1 MSNTQFNAS
10 IVVPPTFTVRP
21 GAANTGIISRLNTST
36 KFIVTADN
44 LDGRLDVDEP
54 ITVKNSINDVA
65 PIRLTQL
72 IDVNTANLAD
82 GSILVY
88 NANNEYFELNLLDG
102 FEFLFVSNTI
112 TINSLSANG
121 SIGTAGQ
128 ILISNGTS
136 VYWGEQLALP
146 DVFDAGFY

>member
-1 MSNTQFNAS
+1 MSNNQFSAS

-21 GAANTGIISRLNTST
+21 GAANNGIISRLNTST
-36 KFIVTADN
+36 KFVVTADN
-44 LDGRLDVDEP
+44 SDGRLDVDEP

-72 IDVNTANLAD
+72 IDVNTANISD
-82 GSILVY
+82 GAILVY
-88 NANNEYFELNLLDG
+88 NGTNQFFEATILNG
-102 FEFLFVSNTI
+102 FENLFVSNTI
-112 TINSLSANG
+112 TINALSANG
-121 SIGTAGQ
+121 SLGTAGQ